1 MVYKLTYSWGPH
13 PVWKTTLCYPL
24 FMGKR
29 SVNGPLSIAVFFRC
43 SQRIFET
50 LSAGT
55 PQDGLVIS
63 TLNNNPRWGPHRPPI
78 WRWRRRSF
86 DYGSNTILDTGMQ
99 TRVQRE
105 LLCSWMSRTMR
116 FRNAAKEMRQLH
128 RRGFWK
134 FCFVIGL
141 VSRFT
146 SGAGPS
152 TARGG

>member
-1 MVYKLTYSWGPH
+1 MVYKPTYNWGPH

-50 LSAGT
+50 LSAGM

-86 DYGSNTILDTGMQ
+86 DDGSIQSWTQACKHAYRGSFCARGCHEQCGFGMQ
-99 TRVQRE
+99 P
-105 LLCSWMSRTMR
+105 
-116 FRNAAKEMRQLH
+116 
-128 RRGFWK
+128 RRCDSCIADHFPSCHWGFES
-134 FCFVIGL
+134 FAL
-141 VSRFT
+141 S
-146 SGAGPS
+146 
-152 TARGG
+152 